1 MNSGH
6 ELHESYTCP
15 LCCLPIALPAGKHSR
30 FKSCCTKQVCNGC
43 ILASHQRGMGDTCP
57 FCRTPTPKGDAAML
71 ALVRK
76 RVDAKDPKAM
86 EFLAHAYYHEDYGL
100 QQDVPRAIEMWTE
113 AANLGDLAAHCRLG
127 FKYYHGYG
135 VEQDGARGARHLQHA
150 AMQGHLE
157 SRYVLGIFEQGNE
170 NHELAVRHWMIA
182 AKMGDQGSL
191 DEIKDMFMDGLATKV
206 QYAESLKGYQN
217 ALEMTKSPQREE
229 AKAFFQ

>member
-1 MNSGH
+1 MAVFSPHIN
-6 ELHESYTCP
+6 EEWETR
-15 LCCLPIALPAGKHSR
+15 A
-30 FKSCCTKQVCNGC
+30 
-43 ILASHQRGMGDTCP
+43 
-57 FCRTPTPKGDAAML
+57 RTPTPKGDAAML

-86 EFLAHAYYHEDYGL
+86 EFLAGAHCHAEYGL
-100 QQDVPRAIEMWTE
+100 QHDSPRAMALWTE